1 MIIKLIK
8 RQYDYLIDNL
18 SKEKIKQLNIFE
30 HHSNNE
36 WISIEF
42 EDDVADEIRDWAI
55 ERQQQIGF
63 DVNYN
68 LTSEGRM
75 LQELIDT
82 FYVE

>member
-18 SKEKIKQLNIFE
+18 SKEEIKQLNIFE

-36 WISIEF
+36 WISIKF